1 MKKSKK
7 QKQNNTQE
15 KLMSCYQLRVDKVRI
30 ATELKN
36 GSIIFAV
43 TSDERTMKETS
54 YHASC
59 YKNYTAICC
68 KKEKEKKPYRKG
80 KRPKFCI

>member
-1 MKKSKK
+1 
-7 QKQNNTQE
+7 
-15 KLMSCYQLRVDKVRI
+15 MSCYQLRVDKVRI

-36 GSIIFAV
+36 GSIIFAF
-43 TSDERTMKETS
+43 TSDERIMKETS

-68 KKEKEKKPYRKG
+68 KKEKEKKALKNRK
-80 KRPKFCI
+80 KT